1 MSSFICSDKH
11 FATIAKALFIHNK
24 HQQQNF
30 ADTLKRENIR
40 SVNHRY
46 GEKNRFRAVDLSVVT
61 NDVLKDFTHH
71 DLLRLLECVDYQS
84 CDAPDYDDTMMVVT
98 QRMLI
103 AQGAVSNKAQ
113 PNLWSI

>member
-11 FATIAKALFIHNK
+11 FTTIAKALFSQPHK
-24 HQQQNF
+24 QQSF

-46 GEKNRFRAVDLSVVT
+46 GEKTRFRAVDLSVVT
-61 NDVLKDFTHH
+61 YSDIAFITSHDV
-71 DLLRLLECVDYQS
+71 LRLLECVDYQS
-84 CDAPDYDDTMMVVT
+84 CDAPNYDDTLLSIA
-98 QRMLI
+98 QRLLV
-103 AQGAVSNKAQ
+103 AQGAASNKAQ